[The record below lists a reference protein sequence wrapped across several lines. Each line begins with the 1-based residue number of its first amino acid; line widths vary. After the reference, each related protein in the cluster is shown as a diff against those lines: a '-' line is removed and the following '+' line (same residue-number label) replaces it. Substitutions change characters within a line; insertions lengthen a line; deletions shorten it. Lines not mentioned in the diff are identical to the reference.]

1 VLRSKLTE
9 LKELEETLIPFEIM
23 DDGRADMNQISRS
36 VHAALEYY
44 RVGDEGGVN
53 ATTDEIALGKGIIQC
68 SMQPFALE
76 CAIKGLLQALES
88 SFPTKHNLSILLNK
102 LPPENQ
108 EEIQTNWA
116 KWNLAE
122 ETQKMTFRKFVEEH
136 KNDFVQWRYLAGQRL
151 ESTYLTWFAAIEAV
165 NMTTG
170 SLLAQ
175 RKPLADGA

>member
-1 VLRSKLTE
+1 MTE

-76 CAIKGLLQALES
+76 CAIKGLLQSAGV
-88 SFPTKHNLSILLNK
+88 KLSHK
-102 LPPENQ
+102 AQPVDSAQ
-108 EEIQTNWA
+108 QTA
-116 KWNLAE
+116 P
-122 ETQKMTFRKFVEEH
+122 
-136 KNDFVQWRYLAGQRL
+136 G
-151 ESTYLTWFAAIEAV
+151 
-165 NMTTG
+165 
-170 SLLAQ
+170 
-175 RKPLADGA
+175 KPRGDPNELG